1 MRAHIRAMR
10 FVLVFILH
18 LTGADSVTLQ
28 IPTTTEKACEA
39 AKAKLLG
46 EVKEAGLGRAIAT
59 CLDTGRAV

>member
-1 MRAHIRAMR
+1 MRAMR

-18 LTGADSVTLQ
+18 LTGSDPVTLQ

-39 AKAKLLG
+39 AKAKLIG
-46 EVKEAGLGRAIAT
+46 DVKEAGLRPAVAT

>member
-1 MRAHIRAMR
+1 MR

-18 LTGADSVTLQ
+18 ITGSDPVTLQ
-28 IPTTTEKACEA
+28 IPTTTEKACET

-46 EVKEAGLGRAIAT
+46 AAKEAGLGRAYAT